1 MAGFYFFQ
9 KCLLIAMGPTVYHC
23 KRLLQSL
30 YRHQDIRPRLS
41 SGGSVPDPTADLD
54 SFLASSAV
62 GPRNPLRGLGQVST
76 ATEADREVG
85 TALT

>member
-1 MAGFYFFQ
+1 MQ
-9 KCLLIAMGPTVYHC
+9 LLLESLRSHC
-23 KRLLQSL
+23 
-30 YRHQDIRPRLS
+30 PRAFLPLPLS
-41 SGGSVPDPTADLD
+41 SEAQGGSLPDPASDPTADLD

-62 GPRNPLRGLGQVST
+62 GPPNPLRGLGQVST